1 MVANGAALQLE
12 GNITVAGEP
21 LQVQGTGLA
30 ETQSLNLSGA
40 TPGTTNFDLTF
51 NKATTA
57 ILTYTGTSA
66 DATNIQS
73 ALDAL
78 STIGGL
84 TPNPGS
90 VTVTQVQPGLFTLTF
105 GGSLASA
112 SQPPLSITVVGGTG
126 NATVLTNLNAPMVA
140 SGQNVT
146 QLQTL
151 TISGATAGTQY
162 TLSFNG
168 ATTGKLTYTG
178 SAADATT
185 IQKALDALSTV
196 GGVSGTVTVTFI
208 QPGTY
213 SIIFG
218 GDLIDSEQPLITGVV
233 VTGTGNVSNL
243 TNLNAQLDW
252 SAVGPAPV
260 QSDTQVTAGA
270 ATTVAGRV
278 TGIAVD
284 PSDADTIYV
293 STAGGGAWRTEDGG
307 QSWTQLF
314 DAPGVMFSGAIAIA
328 PNDPTVIYL
337 GTGEAD
343 NSTDSYYGTGVF
355 VSTNSGQTWS
365 LLTSAN
371 GANPLFGLTV
381 SKIAVDPQNP
391 KLIYVASGDL
401 AENTPTTAGT
411 PGVYRYDG
419 TNWTDLTSAA
429 SVTKFPQTKINWSD
443 VALAIN
449 GSGVATALYAALGT
463 PSGSAG
469 GAFVQNGVYEL
480 TSQGTVGTNT
490 NWTQNLVPAAGTDF
504 GNVKIAVDGAALVA
518 GVPATVLYAIAANT
532 SSGLQELEKSTNGG
546 TTWSAVTLPAG
557 ALGSLTEYALSIVM
571 LQDTGA
577 DTVYVGGEEASSAT
591 HLQMIYGTTNGGTNW
606 TDLSVDSA
614 KNNPATNVHGMALDS
629 NDNLDVGTDGG
640 VWQAATGGAS
650 PTDDW
655 SDLNGN
661 LANSQV
667 LGLAVNPTNPDN
679 IIAGTEED
687 GVAEYSGNQTW
698 TWLNTNAGNYGAGTV
713 LMDASDPQ
721 TILVADSDSVLVGLI
736 EESTNGGTSFSQIGP
751 ALQPGFAGEYPY
763 FPLVVDPN
771 NPSRIVFGGNFP
783 SSVLEQS
790 VDGGVTWTNLGT
802 NLPLFYPSVTSI
814 AIAGDQG
821 TFQADPSFPLVTDI
835 GANNYD
841 PNTMYVTNG
850 STIYLTKND
859 GTSWVNRTSNLP
871 AGIQISDL
879 VVDPTNEYTAYVVT
893 SNPSGS
899 GIGRVYMTTNGGQKW
914 TNISD
919 NLPDVPTW
927 TLTIDP
933 RTKAGSGDGT
943 LYVGNDDGVYELAN
957 GGSTWQRFGE
967 GLPNV
972 QVRTIQLNQAAN
984 TLTVGTYG
992 RGVYQFTLDNVQIN
1006 NSALL
1011 SVSGSPVWTGDVI
1024 LEGNTTISSGGTQIL
1039 QNGTSTTQLTLTG
1052 TISDAVDAAGNEITK
1067 IGQGNLILSG
1077 TNVYSGLTDIQA
1089 GVVTVRNPA
1098 ALGETSAGTI
1108 IENGTALELQS
1119 SLNAEPLTVNGNG
1132 YQFNGHNTGAI
1143 RNLSG
1148 NNTYAGD
1155 ITMNT
1160 NITIGTDSGTT
1171 LTINS
1176 PGAIIDDGNNYSL
1189 TKEEAGTLV
1198 LNTAD
1203 TYAGGTSV
1211 IQGALEITNAG
1222 GLGSAAAS
1230 VTNGAQIQIAGGIN
1244 VANNV
1249 TLSGAGV
1256 LGTGALEDVGGNDT
1270 WSGTITLASI
1280 QGLAT
1285 NPVPPSSVSI
1295 GSSTS
1300 GNVLTIPN
1308 PIGQTGVALLASPRS
1323 VPALSCC
1330 KPATPTRANHRQCRH
1345 PRVQNKGSLGAGTST
1360 VVDNGGTLQLDGDPT
1375 AVAPASASRR
1385 PWPSLSTAP
1394 ALPPSRP

>member
-1 MVANGAALQLE
+1 MTQAGNVFTVTFQAPQPLIVTKVLTGPGTISVATGGLSGGVVAGPITVTETASNMFTISFGGSLAGYSQSPILANVTAGPATGTANAFASLGDDAALVNEAFDPAGIASPSTLVADNTWRGNVSLDNSSTLDVQTSTRLSLTGNIDDSSLTGSDVTKIGSGELVLSGTNTYRGVTYVNQGTLTVASSQALGNAGVAAVQNIAFTGATSGTQYTLTFDGYTTPTLAYTNSSADAGIIQTALNNLPVIRGSANGAVTVSQSLNTFVITLGGSLSGFYQPNIIVTIASGPGTATQTLVSQGSGGTVVANGAALQLE

-66 DATNIQS
+66 DAANIQA

-112 SQPPLSITVVGGTG
+112 SQPPLSITIVGGTG

-162 TLSFNG
+162 TLTFNG

-185 IQKALDALSTV
+185 IQKALDALATV

-218 GDLIDSEQPLITGVV
+218 GDLVDSEQPLITGVV

-260 QSDTQVTAGA
+260 QSDSQVTLGA
-270 ATTVAGRV
+270 QNTVAGRV

-284 PSDADTIYV
+284 PSSPNTIYI
-293 STAGGGAWRTEDGG
+293 STAGGGAWRTVDGG

-314 DAPGVMFSGAIAIA
+314 DAPGVLFSGAIAVA
-328 PNDPTVIYL
+328 PSDPTVIYL

-371 GANPLFGLTV
+371 GTNPLFGLTV
-381 SKIAVDPQNP
+381 SKIAIDPQNS

-443 VALAIN
+443 VALAIR
-449 GSGVATALYAALGT
+449 SGTASALYAALGT

-490 NWTQNLVPAAGTDF
+490 NWTQNLVPTAGTDF

-518 GVPATVLYAIAANT
+518 GVPATVVYAIAANT
-532 SSGLQELEKSTNGG
+532 SNGLQELESSTNGG
-546 TTWSAVTLPAG
+546 TTWTAVTLPAG

-571 LQDTGA
+571 LQDSAG

-591 HLQMIYGTTNGGTNW
+591 HLQMIYGTTTGGTNW
-606 TDLSVDSA
+606 TDLSVDGG
-614 KNNPATNVHGMALDS
+614 KNNPETNVHGMALDS
-629 NDNLDVGTDGG
+629 NSNLDVGTDGG
-640 VWQAATGGAS
+640 VWQLTSGGAS
-650 PTDDW
+650 PTNDW

-661 LANSQV
+661 LATSQV
-667 LGLAVNPTNPDN
+667 LGVAVNPTNPDN
-679 IIAGTEED
+679 IYAGTEED
-687 GVAEYSGNQTW
+687 GVAEYSGNEAW
-698 TWLNTNAGNYGAGTV
+698 TWLNTNALSYGAGTV
-713 LMDASDPQ
+713 LMNANNPQ
-721 TILVADSDSVLVGLI
+721 TLFAADSGSVLVGLI
-736 EESTNGGTSFSQIGP
+736 EESTNGGTTWSQIGP
-751 ALQPGFAGEYPY
+751 ALQPGFVGLYPY
-763 FPLVVDPN
+763 FPLAVDPN

-790 VDGGVTWTNLGT
+790 VDGGVTWTNLST

-821 TFQADPSFPLVTDI
+821 TFQADASFPLVTDI

-859 GTSWVNRTSNLP
+859 GTSWVNRTSTLP
-871 AGIQISDL
+871 AGIQISDI

-914 TNISD
+914 TNISA

-933 RTKAGSGDGT
+933 RTKAGTGDGT
-943 LYVGNDDGVYELAN
+943 LYIGNDDGVYELPN
-957 GGSTWQRFGE
+957 GASTWQRFGE

-992 RGVYQFTLDNVQIN
+992 RGVYQFALDNVQIN
-1006 NSALL
+1006 NTLCSA
-1011 SVSGSPVWTGDVI
+1011 
-1024 LEGNTTISSGGTQIL
+1024 
-1039 QNGTSTTQLTLTG
+1039 
-1052 TISDAVDAAGNEITK
+1052 
-1067 IGQGNLILSG
+1067 
-1077 TNVYSGLTDIQA
+1077 
-1089 GVVTVRNPA
+1089 
-1098 ALGETSAGTI
+1098 
-1108 IENGTALELQS
+1108 
-1119 SLNAEPLTVNGNG
+1119 
-1132 YQFNGHNTGAI
+1132 
-1143 RNLSG
+1143 
-1148 NNTYAGD
+1148 
-1155 ITMNT
+1155 
-1160 NITIGTDSGTT
+1160 
-1171 LTINS
+1171 
-1176 PGAIIDDGNNYSL
+1176 
-1189 TKEEAGTLV
+1189 
-1198 LNTAD
+1198 
-1203 TYAGGTSV
+1203 
-1211 IQGALEITNAG
+1211 
-1222 GLGSAAAS
+1222 SAARR
-1230 VTNGAQIQIAGGIN
+1230 
-1244 VANNV
+1244 
-1249 TLSGAGV
+1249 SGP
-1256 LGTGALEDVGGNDT
+1256 
-1270 WSGTITLASI
+1270 
-1280 QGLAT
+1280 AT
-1285 NPVPPSSVSI
+1285 SSWKATPPS
-1295 GSSTS
+1295 
-1300 GNVLTIPN
+1300 
-1308 PIGQTGVALLASPRS
+1308 ARAAPRS
-1323 VPALSCC
+1323 
-1330 KPATPTRANHRQCRH
+1330 
-1345 PRVQNKGSLGAGTST
+1345 
-1360 VVDNGGTLQLDGDPT
+1360 
-1375 AVAPASASRR
+1375 SRTEL
-1385 PWPSLSTAP
+1385 PQPS
-1394 ALPPSRP
+1394 